1 MHRFPM
7 RPCILSDRDC
17 IRVVL
22 DASEILK
29 RFGDLK
35 KIKNSMI
42 FLLNKVSTKSA
53 ELNTRDFLS
62 GENHN

>member
-1 MHRFPM
+1 
-7 RPCILSDRDC
+7 
-17 IRVVL
+17 VL